1 MKIICS
7 RKKELKGYY
16 TKIKESQK
24 EWVKISKHAD
34 KMKKNIENIDKS
46 EGEKNNQNIQ
56 NFEEQLKAELHK
68 IKDEDYTKFETGTEK
83 AYEGLDQFNIKL
95 ERLGTELKYLQNLT
109 NRFDEEH
116 ITMGCKALHEK
127 MSINYKSMRELYN
140 HIKLTLTKFI
150 EIYNL
155 PFNKANTESIEDTY
169 RYLNKKFGLI
179 KNVKDFPVSKTF
191 KTIFNTWLGFIQNLN
206 NNKEKYFNPLHW
218 NMLVKVVQNPEID
231 FKNAKMSVR
240 EVWDLQMEK
249 YQEAVD
255 DIFERSKQEY
265 KMDTALDKYEE
276 HYKTIEFG

>member
-1 MKIICS
+1 
-7 RKKELKGYY
+7 
-16 TKIKESQK
+16 
-24 EWVKISKHAD
+24 
-34 KMKKNIENIDKS
+34 MKKDIENIVKS

-95 ERLGTELKYLQNLT
+95 ERLGTELEYFQNLA
-109 NRFDEEH
+109 NGFDEEH

-127 MSINYKSMRELYN
+127 MSINYTSMRGLWD
-140 HIKLTLTKFI
+140 HIKLTLTKFN

-155 PFNKANTESIEDTY
+155 PFAEANTDTIEDTY
-169 RYLNKKFGLI
+169 RDLNKKFGLI
-179 KNVKDFPVSKTF
+179 RNVKDFPVSKTF
-191 KTIFNTWLGFIQNLN
+191 KGILNTWPGFIQNLN
-206 NNKEKYFNPLHW
+206 NIKEKYFNPRHW
-218 NMLVKVVQNPEID
+218 DMLVKEVQKPDFD

-276 HYKTIEFG
+276 YYKTIEFG